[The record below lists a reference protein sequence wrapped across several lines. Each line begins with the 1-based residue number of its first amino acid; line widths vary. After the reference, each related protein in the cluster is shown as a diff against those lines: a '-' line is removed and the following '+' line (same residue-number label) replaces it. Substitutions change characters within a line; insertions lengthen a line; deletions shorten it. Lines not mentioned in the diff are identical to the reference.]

1 MSRIVL
7 ASRDDAFEGR
17 IREAFGGT
25 LNGHVRRWTRDPDSI
40 ESDVALDEL
49 TREQPDVVAFGA
61 DIPVET
67 ALRLARML
75 DDAHPEITVVLV
87 TAPTPRLWESALKAG
102 VEVVVPVDAENG
114 EMRAELERA
123 IESAKRRRANLAV
136 DADQGRSSNRVIT
149 VVSPKGGA
157 GKSVVAVN
165 LASGLAMAA
174 PDQVVLVDLD
184 LQFGDVAGAL
194 QLVPEHSVA
203 DAARTPELDLTSLKV
218 FLTGHPDQL
227 YVLCAPESPAEADE
241 VTGELVTRVIEL
253 LSSEFRYVVIDTAA
267 GIDEHVLASV
277 ESSTDLVLVGN
288 MDVAAVKALRKEVQV
303 LDQLAMIRQT
313 RHFVLN
319 RADSRVGLNAADVEA
334 TVGLRVDTAIPS
346 TRAVTM
352 SFNEGLPIIRSDP
365 RSPASREL
373 FELVAQF
380 AEVPAEVRQ
389 PASGGLFS
397 RRKAS

>member
-1 MSRIVL
+1 VSRITL
-7 ASRDDAFEGR
+7 ASRDDGFEVR

-25 LNGHVRRWTRDPDSI
+25 LNGHVHRWRRDPDAI
-40 ESDVALDEL
+40 EAEVALDEL
-49 TREQPDVVAFGA
+49 AREQPDVVAFGA
-61 DIPVET
+61 DVPVDT

-123 IESAKRRRANLAV
+123 LESSRRRRVNLAT

-165 LASGLAMAA
+165 LATGLAMAA
-174 PDQVVLVDLD
+174 PDEVVLVDLD

-194 QLVPEHSVA
+194 QLVPEHTVA
-203 DAARTPELDLTSLKV
+203 DAARTPELDLTSLKAV
-218 FLTGHPDQL
+218 LTGHPDHL

-241 VTGELVTRVIEL
+241 VTGDLVTRVIEL
-253 LSSEFRYVVIDTAA
+253 LASEFRYVVVDTAS
-267 GIDEHVLASV
+267 GIDEHVLAAV
-277 ESSTDLVLVGN
+277 EASTDLVLVGN
-288 MDVAAVKALRKEVQV
+288 MDVAAVKGLRKEIKV

-319 RADSRVGLNAADVEA
+319 RADSRVGLSAADVEA

-346 TRAVTM
+346 ARAVTV

-373 FELVAQF
+373 FELVSQF

>member
-7 ASRDDAFEGR
+7 ASRDDAFEVR
-17 IREAFGGT
+17 IRETLGGS
-25 LNGHVRRWTRDPDSI
+25 LNGQLRTWTRDPGSVEAEI
-40 ESDVALDEL
+40 ALDEL

-61 DIPVET
+61 DIPVDT

-102 VEVVVPVDAENG
+102 VEVVVPVDAEND

-123 IESAKRRRANLAV
+123 LESARRRRVNLAL
-136 DADQGRSSNRVIT
+136 DADQGGSSNRVIT
-149 VVSPKGGA
+149 VASPKGGA

-165 LASGLAMAA
+165 LATGLAMAA
-174 PDQVVLVDLD
+174 PDDVVLVDLD

-194 QLVPEHSVA
+194 QLVPEHTVA

-218 FLTGHPDQL
+218 FLTGHPAHL
-227 YVLCAPESPAEADE
+227 YVLCAPDAPAEADE
-241 VTGELVTRVIEL
+241 VTGSLVSRIIDL
-253 LSSEFRYVVIDTAA
+253 LASEFRYVVVDTAS
-267 GIDEHVLASV
+267 GIDEHTLAAA

-303 LDQLAMIRQT
+303 LDQLGMVRQS

-319 RADSRVGLNAADVEA
+319 RADSRVGLSAADVEA
-334 TVGLRVDTAIPS
+334 TVGLRVDAAIPS
-346 TRAVTM
+346 ARAVTV
-352 SFNEGLPIIRSDP
+352 SFNEGSPIIRSDP
-365 RSPASREL
+365 RSPAAREL

-380 AEVPAEVRQ
+380 AEVPAEARQ
-389 PASGGLFS
+389 PSSGGLFS
-397 RRKAS
+397 RRRAS